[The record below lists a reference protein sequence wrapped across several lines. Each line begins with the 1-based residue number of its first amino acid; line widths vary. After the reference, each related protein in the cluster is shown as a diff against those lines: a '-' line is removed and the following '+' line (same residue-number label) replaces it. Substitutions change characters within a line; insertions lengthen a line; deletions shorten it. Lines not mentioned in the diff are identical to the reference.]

1 MKKRRCRFFNE
12 MNKKCGSHRKKNDGS
27 VIFDDEK
34 VISQL
39 DKQIAHLAASIAW
52 LKLFLIGPNAT
63 LCR

>member
-1 MKKRRCRFFNE
+1 
-12 MNKKCGSHRKKNDGS
+12 MNKKRGSHTKKNDGC

-34 VISQL
+34 VISRL
-39 DKQIAHLAASIAW
+39 DKQIARLAASIAW